1 MEQESFTKGSLSLA
15 HKLAVYTQQKRIV
28 GLLAAFTAF
37 AFALKFD
44 RQIVLFFQI
53 NRNPILDIIFT
64 ALTHLG
70 TMIAVLFIIVSLF
83 MLKKR
88 RKGWII
94 PLWLSLAFAAVL
106 TYAIKY
112 AVMRQRPEAIGIAA
126 VIAAT
131 GYSFPS
137 AHSATAFSA
146 LPVMGKVFK
155 KTNYAWIAIAVLI
168 AFSRIY
174 LGVHYLSDVIFG
186 GMIGFCSGWLFLELK
201 GRKWFKKINILEK

>member
-1 MEQESFTKGSLSLA
+1 MEQESLPKGSLSLV
-15 HKLAVYTQQKRIV
+15 HKHMVYTQQKRIV

-37 AFALKFD
+37 AFSLRFD

-53 NRNPILDIIFT
+53 YRNPILDIVFT
-64 ALTHLG
+64 AFTHFG
-70 TMIAVLFIIVSLF
+70 TMIAVLFILISLF
-83 MLKKR
+83 MVNKH

-94 PLWLSLAFAAVL
+94 PLWLSLGFAAAL
-106 TYAIKY
+106 TYALKF
-112 AVMRQRPEAIGIAA
+112 AVMRQRREAIGIAA

-146 LPVMGKVFK
+146 LPVMDKVFK
-155 KTNYAWIAIAVLI
+155 KLIYAWIAVAVLI
-168 AFSRIY
+168 SFSRLY

-186 GMIGFCSGWLFLELK
+186 GMLGFCSGWLFLELK
-201 GRKWFKKINILEK
+201 NRKWFKKINILDR

>member
-1 MEQESFTKGSLSLA
+1 ME
-15 HKLAVYTQQKRIV
+15 QKRIV

-37 AFALKFD
+37 AFALRFD

-53 NRNPILDIIFT
+53 HRNPILDIIFT

-70 TMIAVLFIIVSLF
+70 TMIAVLFIIISLF
-83 MLKKR
+83 MLKKHR
-88 RKGWII
+88 REWIV
-94 PLWLSLAFAAVL
+94 PLWLSLAFSAAL
-106 TYAIKY
+106 AYTIKY

-126 VIAAT
+126 VIAAA

-146 LPVMGKVFK
+146 LPVMDRVFK
-155 KTNYAWIAIAVLI
+155 KTNYAWIAIAILI

-186 GMIGFCSGWLFLELK
+186 GMLGFCSGWLFLELK
-201 GRKWFKKINILEK
+201 NRKWFKRLNILER

>member
-1 MEQESFTKGSLSLA
+1 M
-15 HKLAVYTQQKRIV
+15 

-37 AFALKFD
+37 AFALRFD

-53 NRNPILDIIFT
+53 HRNPILDIVFT

-70 TMIAVLFIIVSLF
+70 TMIAVLFVIVSLF
-83 MLKKR
+83 MLQKHR
-88 RKGWII
+88 REWIV
-94 PLWLSLAFAAVL
+94 PLWASAGFAVAL
-106 TYAIKY
+106 TYIIKY

-137 AHSATAFSA
+137 AHSATAFSV
-146 LPVMGKVFK
+146 LPVMDKVFK
-155 KTNYAWIAIAVLI
+155 KLIYAWIAVAVLI
-168 AFSRIY
+168 SFSRLY

-186 GMIGFCSGWLFLELK
+186 GMLGFCSGWLFLELK
-201 GRKWFKKINILEK
+201 NRKWFKKINILDK

>member
-1 MEQESFTKGSLSLA
+1 ME
-15 HKLAVYTQQKRIV
+15 QKRIV

-37 AFALKFD
+37 AFALRFD

-53 NRNPILDIIFT
+53 HRNPILDIIFT

-70 TMIAVLFIIVSLF
+70 TMIAVLFVIISLV
-83 MLKKR
+83 MLKKHR
-88 RKGWII
+88 REWII
-94 PLWLSLAFAAVL
+94 PLWLSLVFSALL
-106 TYAIKY
+106 TYTIKY

-146 LPVMGKVFK
+146 LPVMDRVFK

-168 AFSRIY
+168 AFSRLY

-186 GMIGFCSGWLFLELK
+186 GMLGFCSGWLFLELK
-201 GRKWFKKINILEK
+201 NRKWFKRINILDR